1 MNMKKTKF
9 ILGVVAAAI
18 VAMTGCELGLNNADD
33 RASESGYDVSKIEI
47 TTKPN
52 KTKFVINSAFSS
64 DGLVVKAT
72 YKDNSTAD
80 VSKDVSVSTP
90 DMTSLGAKTVTVSY
104 AKTTLGE
111 TCAAVTTTYEIEVTR
126 EVSSIKLKEGS
137 VIYSYNNGTVA
148 LVPSSAKIVVT
159 YNDNTTNEID
169 ASDATWSAVSEGQ
182 ATATYQGKTC
192 TVSVTDSSDV
202 STLLDAGV
210 SVADLYNA
218 SVSVADL
225 YNAGVKGTE
234 LVSIANDYAVGTSDY
249 ATSWAAGKD
258 YTLASGNTQTLYFV
272 NYGSGAANWNNFLI
286 EFFTANSGITVRAD
300 NFGWNYGT
308 SAGIDLDYSDT
319 NMEHSTTVAEEWATW
334 NNAMKAGALVKL
346 VVEHSGNYITFT
358 CTSNDSALSTWTQI
372 YKATA
377 LTDVSKASISYHLN
391 CDGSYMVVLKDK
403 E

>member
-1 MNMKKTKF
+1 MKKTKF

-47 TTKPN
+47 TTEP
-52 KTKFVINSAFSS
+52 KTEFSIGEEFS
-64 DGLVVKAT
+64 YKGLVVKAT
-72 YKDNSTAD
+72 YKDNSTAND
-80 VSKDVSVSTP
+80 VSKDVSVSVP
-90 DMTSLGAKTVTVSY
+90 NMNEIGKKTVTVSY
-104 AKTTLGE
+104 AKTTLGA
-111 TCAAVTTTYEIEVTR
+111 TCAAVTANYEINVTLKVT
-126 EVSSIKLKEGS
+126 EIALKEGS

-148 LVPSSAKIVVT
+148 LVPSSAQIVVT
-159 YNDNTTNEID
+159 YSDNTTEEVA
-169 ASDATWSAVSEGQ
+169 ASKATWGSVNEGKV
-182 ATATYQGKTC
+182 TVTYKEKSKDNI
-192 TVSVTDSSDV
+192 SVTNSSSVKD
-202 STLLDAGV
+202 LLDAGV

-218 SVSVADL
+218 GVSVADL
-225 YNAGVKGTE
+225 YNAGAKGTE
-234 LVSIANDYAVGTSDY
+234 LVSIANDYAVGTSDCT
-249 ATSWAAGKD
+249 TSWAAGKD

>member
-1 MNMKKTKF
+1 MKKTKF
-9 ILGVVAAAI
+9 ILGVVAAAL

-47 TTKPN
+47 TTKPS

-64 DGLVVKAT
+64 DGLVVTAT

-90 DMTSLGAKTVTVSY
+90 DMTSLGAKTITVSY

-126 EVSSIKLKEGS
+126 EVSSIALKEGS

-148 LVPSSAKIVVT
+148 LVPSSAKIVVK
-159 YNDNTTNEID
+159 YNDNTTEEID

-192 TVSVTDSSDV
+192 TVSVTDVTSATD
-202 STLLDAGV
+202 LYNAGV

-218 SVSVADL
+218 GA
-225 YNAGVKGTE
+225 KGTE

-258 YTLASGNTQTLYFV
+258 YTLASGNTQILYFV

-300 NFGWNYGT
+300 NYGWNYGT
-308 SAGIDLDYSDT
+308 SSGTDLDYSDT
-319 NMEHSTTVAEEWATW
+319 NMEHSTTVAETEWATW
-334 NNAMKAGALVKL
+334 SNAMKAGALVKL

-358 CTSNDSALSTWTQI
+358 CTSNDSALSTWKQI